1 MWIVDYDRYVVR
13 KATDAE
19 FNDFVILKLIHE
31 KMYIM
36 TCKSESECYFNE
48 RSYHETESQAIMA
61 LRMFLCNRISQ
72 DIKLESELTERYRE
86 LNPE

>member
-31 KMYIM
+31 KCIYD
-36 TCKSESECYFNE
+36 
-48 RSYHETESQAIMA
+48 
-61 LRMFLCNRISQ
+61 L
-72 DIKLESELTERYRE
+72 
-86 LNPE
+86 